1 MKRERCTEKLGGL
14 YDKSNN
20 RSREI
25 RTRTWRN
32 KKLRE
37 YTKVYGEKGVYA
49 IVDSFILKNYR
60 EDIEASYN
68 DSSTELVIEEFGG
81 ESSRKE
87 IDKHVEK
94 AKEIKAEVII
104 GIGGGKT
111 LDTAKAVAYYAR
123 LPVAIV
129 PTAASA
135 DAPSTALTVIYTE
148 DGQFDEYLFLPTNPD
163 IVIMDEEIIINAPV
177 RLFASGIGDAL
188 ATFYEADAARRS
200 NGITLTGDKQTKAGM
215 ALAKLC
221 LETLLEDGI
230 KAVASVKNKSM
241 TQAVSNI
248 IEANT
253 FLSGVG
259 AESGGLA
266 AAHAIHNGMTVL
278 EDLHHLTHGE
288 KVAFGTLT
296 QMVMEN
302 RPEEEILDRIDFC
315 KEIGLPTTFEELGIP
330 EVTKEELLKVA
341 ALANDEN
348 DTMGNMPF
356 DVSEGDIVGAMFVVN
371 ELAKFE

>member
-1 MKRERCTEKLGGL
+1 MTKVIIAPGKYVQGPG
-14 YDKSNN
+14 
-20 RSREI
+20 EI
-25 RTRTWRN
+25 

-111 LDTAKAVAYYAR
+111 LDTAKAVAYYAQ
-123 LPVAIV
+123 LPAAIV

-215 ALAKLC
+215 ALARLC

-230 KAVASVKNKSM
+230 KAVAAVKNKSM

-266 AAHAIHNGMTVL
+266 AAHAIHNGMTAIK
-278 EDLHHLTHGE
+278 ELHHLTHGE

-302 RPEEEILDRIDFC
+302 RSEEELYSRIDFC
-315 KEIGLPTTFEELGIP
+315 KRIGLPTNFEELGIP
-330 EVTKEELLKVA
+330 DVTKEELMKVA
-341 ALANDEN
+341 ELANDEN

-356 DVSEGDIVGAMFVVN
+356 EVSDSDIVGAMFVVN
-371 ELAKFE
+371 ELAQID